1 MNTVTSDD
9 LKKLYAAS
17 AGSHKGQNGRL
28 LVIGGSHLF
37 HAASLWSLTVAS
49 RIVDLVHYCSVPE
62 NNAIVQKAKEELG
75 LKRRNPAVV
84 LLQESPFYFSF
95 VTQTTLGYGDV
106 KPLGWTRLVAAV
118 QVFIGVLLVTLIL
131 ARAVSD
137 VALYVK
143 LFILPDQDG
152 AAHSA

>member
-1 MNTVTSDD
+1 VTS
-9 LKKLYAAS
+9 
-17 AGSHKGQNGRL
+17 
-28 LVIGGSHLF
+28 
-37 HAASLWSLTVAS
+37 
-49 RIVDLVHYCSVPE
+49 P
-62 NNAIVQKAKEELG
+62 
-75 LKRRNPAVV
+75 P
-84 LLQESPFYFSF
+84 SPFYFSF